1 MKVIGKERAMSLV
14 FRSVSLS
21 DIGLV
26 RNGNEDSG
34 LVSPTLLAVADGM
47 GGHAAGEVASKI
59 AVTTLKELT
68 QVLEDPA
75 IDDDSRQDILLS
87 VSHEIDDAI
96 LREGNENP
104 EFSGMGTTL
113 TALHI
118 NNNSVELLHIGDSR
132 CYHFAGGELKQ
143 LSYDHTVMQELIDQ
157 GRLTPEEV
165 HSHPQRSVLTQV
177 LMGDSGIDPVL
188 MVYPVK
194 RGDFF
199 LLCSDGLSSVL
210 SDAEI
215 EKIIKTNQ
223 GPALVDALLFA
234 TKAAG
239 APDNVTII
247 WAEVVDGSDDSVS
260 YLLGAANE

>member
-1 MKVIGKERAMSLV
+1 MSLV
-14 FRSVSLS
+14 FRSVSIS

-34 LVSPTLLAVADGM
+34 LVSPLLVAVADGM

-59 AVTTLKELT
+59 AVTTLKNLT
-68 QVLEDPA
+68 SVLEDRT
-75 IDDDSRQDILLS
+75 IDEDSRQDILLS
-87 VSHEIDDAI
+87 VCHEIDDEI
-96 LREGNENP
+96 LQAGNTNP
-104 EFSGMGTTL
+104 EYSGMGTTL

-118 NNNSVELLHIGDSR
+118 NNKSVELLHIGDSR
-132 CYHFAGGELKQ
+132 CYHFSDGNLTQ
-143 LSYDHTVMQELIDQ
+143 LSYDHTVMQELLDQ

-165 HSHPQRSVLTQV
+165 RVHPQRSVLTQV

-194 RGDFF
+194 KGDFF

-210 SDAEI
+210 SDDEI
-215 EKIIKTNQ
+215 SKIIRTNQ
-223 GPALVDALLFA
+223 GSALVDALLSA
-234 TKAAG
+234 TKAQG

>member
-1 MKVIGKERAMSLV
+1 MALA
-14 FRSVSLS
+14 FHSLS
-21 DIGLV
+21 ISDVGLV

-34 LVSPTLLAVADGM
+34 LVSPLLIAVADGM

-59 AVTTLKELT
+59 AVRTLQELAP
-68 QVLEDPA
+68 VLNDA
-75 IDDDSRQDILLS
+75 TIDEDSRQDILLG
-87 VSHEIDDAI
+87 VSYQIDSAI
-96 LREGNENP
+96 LSESDLHP
-104 EFSGMGTTL
+104 EYSGMGTTL

-118 NNNSVELLHIGDSR
+118 NEKTVELLHIGDSR
-132 CYHFAGGELKQ
+132 CYHYADGELQQ

-165 HSHPQRSVLTQV
+165 HTHPQRSILTQV

-194 RGDFF
+194 KGDFF

-210 SDAEI
+210 SDREI
-215 EKIIKTNQ
+215 KEIIESNEGQDLLT
-223 GPALVDALLFA
+223 ALLVA
-234 TKAAG
+234 TKSAG

-247 WAEVVDGSDDSVS
+247 WAEVVSEGVQAPT

>member
-1 MKVIGKERAMSLV
+1 MSLV

-34 LVSPTLLAVADGM
+34 LVSPMLIAVADGM
-47 GGHAAGEVASKI
+47 GGHAAGEIASKI
-59 AVTTLKELT
+59 AVTTLKKLAPI
-68 QVLEDPA
+68 LEDSE
-75 IDDDSRQDILLS
+75 IDQDSRQDILLS

-96 LREGNENP
+96 LHEGNQTP
-104 EFSGMGTTL
+104 EYAGMGTTL

-118 NNNSVELLHIGDSR
+118 NDKSVELLHIGDSR
-132 CYHFAGGELKQ
+132 CYHFADGDLKQ
-143 LSYDHTVMQELIDQ
+143 LSYDHTVMQELLDQ

-165 HSHPQRSVLTQV
+165 RSHPQRSILTQV

-194 RGDFF
+194 KGDFF

-210 SDAEI
+210 SDEEI

-223 GPALVDALLFA
+223 GSALVDALLSA

-247 WAEVVDGSDDSVS
+247 WAEVVEGTEDSVS

>member
-1 MKVIGKERAMSLV
+1 MALV

-21 DIGLV
+21 DVGLV

-34 LVSPTLLAVADGM
+34 LVSPMLIAVADGM
-47 GGHAAGEVASKI
+47 GGHAAGEIASKI
-59 AVTTLKELT
+59 AVTTLRKLAPI
-68 QVLEDPA
+68 LEDA
-75 IDDDSRQDILLS
+75 EIDQDSRSDILLS

-96 LREGNENP
+96 LQEGNQTP
-104 EFSGMGTTL
+104 EYAGMGTTL

-118 NNNSVELLHIGDSR
+118 NDKTVELLHIGDSR
-132 CYHFAGGELKQ
+132 CYQFTEGTLKQ
-143 LSYDHTVMQELIDQ
+143 LSYDHTVMQELLDQ
-157 GRLTPEEV
+157 GRLTLEEV
-165 HSHPQRSVLTQV
+165 RNHPQRSILTQV

-194 RGDFF
+194 KGDYF

-210 SDAEI
+210 SDEEI

-223 GPALVDALLFA
+223 GSALVDALLSA

-247 WAEVVDGSDDSVS
+247 WAEVVEGTEDSVS